1 MPDFSIIAV
10 TAARGAEQAEYDGF
24 VAEFDDASEAKGY
37 ARRQAEDT
45 HALAAQLDL
54 DFDYSH
60 VSVFTGEVDPGE
72 ADADDPA
79 FVGMWLFADDGV
91 DWASSEALK
100 ASAEDGAE
108 GALDGAPDGTQAH
121 TA

>member
-10 TAARGAEQAEYDGF
+10 TTPKGSDEAEFDGF
-24 VAEFDDASEAKGY
+24 VSDFDDASEAKGY
-37 ARRQAEDT
+37 ARRQAEET

-60 VSVFTGEVDPGE
+60 VSVFSGEVEP
-72 ADADDPA
+72 DAANPDHEG

-91 DWASSEALK
+91 DWASAEALR
-100 ASAEDGAE
+100 AEPSEDDA
-108 GALDGAPDGTQAH
+108 ADGTA
-121 TA
+121 